1 MSGGGRETPAYLLA
15 GGRPQSEDSMS
26 RMLTQAY
33 GDTPKPRVAYIG
45 TANGDNPAF
54 YAMMK
59 LLLMK
64 AGAKQVANVRL
75 AKEKADVAKAKK
87 ALESADVIF
96 LSGGE
101 VEDGMIWLKKHGLVE
116 YLRELYRQGKQF
128 VGVSAGTI
136 MLGEYW
142 VRWEDEDDDDTASLF
157 TCLGFVPATFDVH
170 GEGED
175 WKELKTALKLMGHG
189 ARGYGVPRG
198 GMVSGDS
205 RGELVN
211 MEKSLLTFVNDNGQI
226 RLEQ

>member
-1 MSGGGRETPAYLLA
+1 MSGADMESPAYLLA
-15 GGRPQSEDSMS
+15 GGRPRDEDSMS
-26 RMLTQAY
+26 RMLAQAY
-33 GDTPKPRVAYIG
+33 GKTPRPRVAYIG

-59 LLLMK
+59 LMLVK
-64 AGAKQVANVRL
+64 AGAKQVVCVHL

-116 YLRELYRQGKQF
+116 YLKELYRQGKQF

-170 GEGED
+170 GEDED
-175 WKELKTALKLMGHG
+175 WRELKVALKLMGHG

-198 GMVSGDS
+198 GMISGGS
-205 RGELVN
+205 RGELVSIA
-211 MEKSLLTFVNDNGQI
+211 KSLLTFVNENGQI
-226 RLEQ
+226 RMEQ